1 MLLDDV
7 WGVFERRLFPV
18 PSTDGLFNPYHDRHD
33 ALDLP
38 DAVAVRRQNLRSYL
52 ACYSRRPRLFLLA
65 EAPGPWGC
73 RFSGVPLVSEAQ
85 LADEAFPIS
94 GRPTSQQEGP
104 HREYSAGIYWRVL
117 RAYFPHF
124 FTWNSVPLHPH
135 QPGRPLSIRTPTGR
149 EVAAYAG
156 LLAELLEALRPRHV
170 VAVGRKAERAL
181 RLAGSEGVYVR
192 HPSQGGARQFEAGIR
207 EVLEEAG
214 LASKA

>member
-7 WGVFERRLFPV
+7 WAAFERLLFSV

-33 ALDLP
+33 TFDLP
-38 DAVAVRRQNLRSYL
+38 DAVAVRRQNLRNYL
-52 ACYSRRPRLFLLA
+52 ACYPRRPRLFLLA

-85 LADEAFPIS
+85 LLDETFPIS
-94 GRPTSQQEGP
+94 GRPTSQQEMP

-117 RAYFPHF
+117 QPYFPHF
-124 FTWNSVPLHPH
+124 FTWNSVPFHPYR
-135 QPGRPLSIRTPTGR
+135 PGRPLSIRTPTQR
-149 EVAAYAG
+149 EVAAYTG
-156 LLAELLEALRPRHV
+156 LLAELLEAIRPQHV

-181 RLAGSEGVYVR
+181 RLAGSEGIYVR
-192 HPSQGGARQFEAGIR
+192 HPSQGGARRFEAGIR

-214 LASKA
+214 LINAS